1 MVSFL
6 CMSFCVCH
14 YPTKNSTASA
24 ASGVKDRMS
33 SYFYSPLLVTACFS
47 LASLKQWLPFTLLLA
62 LTSVTAWISLEFW
75 LPAPS
80 PCRVVSGFSSYCCC
94 CRCCCWAF
102 GRKYYSNWRERER
115 ESLFCAEPI
124 KQLCVQ
130 ASSVAV
136 GRSHNNDHENA
147 NEILR
152 EHTVDGAAEKKE
164 TTTTT
169 RDWEKIRIRQRKKG
183 RMEEEKGAWTMKSST
198 DGLFLFKKIKIK
210 C

>member
-1 MVSFL
+1 MSYLVS
-6 CMSFCVCH
+6 
-14 YPTKNSTASA
+14 
-24 ASGVKDRMS
+24 
-33 SYFYSPLLVTACFS
+33 S
-47 LASLKQWLPFTLLLA
+47 LIVAVA
-62 LTSVTAWISLEFW
+62 VAVVGRLEENTI
-75 LPAPS
+75 AT
-80 PCRVVSGFSSYCCC
+80 
-94 CRCCCWAF
+94 
-102 GRKYYSNWRERER
+102 ERER
-115 ESLFCAEPI
+115 KSLFCAEPI

-183 RMEEEKGAWTMKSST
+183 RMEEEKGA
-198 DGLFLFKKIKIK
+198 
-210 C
+210 